1 MPSTLLSWWGLCEI
15 FAFCLLLSEFN
26 LLSNILA
33 IPRIIGALE
42 PVSGQFISGDKM
54 PKASEIK
61 KGSVVELDGE
71 VYIARD
77 IEVRNPTARGASTLY
92 KIRFF
97 NVRNGK
103 KVEETLKSDDFVKD
117 GNLERRQVQYSYR
130 EGESVTFM
138 DKENFNQYTL
148 DDEALEDE
156 IGYLTEDL
164 EGITAMLVDGLIVAI
179 ELPTAVT
186 LEVVDTAP
194 GIKGASATSRT
205 KPAVLSTGLEIQ
217 IPEYLENGEWIRVNT
232 TNGKF
237 LSRA

>member
-1 MPSTLLSWWGLCEI
+1 VTL
-15 FAFCLLLSEFN
+15 
-26 LLSNILA
+26 IL
-33 IPRIIGALE
+33 GE
-42 PVSGQFISGDKM
+42 KM
-54 PKASEIK
+54 LKASEIK

-71 VYIARD
+71 VYIARQ

-103 KVEETLKSDDFVKD
+103 KVEETLKSDDMLKA

-130 EGESVTFM
+130 EGNSVTFM
-138 DKENFNQYTL
+138 DNENYNQYIL
-148 DDEALEDE
+148 DDEALEDQA
-156 IGYLTEDL
+156 GYLTEDL
-164 EGITAMLVDGLIVAI
+164 EGITAMLVDGLIVAV
-179 ELPTAVT
+179 ELPAAVT

-205 KPAVLSTGLEIQ
+205 KPATLSTGLEIQ
-217 IPEYLENGEWIRVNT
+217 VPEYLENGVSIRVST
-232 TNGKF
+232 TDGKF